1 MRACLPVRRWF
12 RPCSFFER
20 LRVCACVPSRRMTSR
35 VLFLLPVEFGQV
47 AATDEFVAVR
57 RKSNN
62 IIDGFGTDRR
72 MR

>member
-1 MRACLPVRRWF
+1 
-12 RPCSFFER
+12 
-20 LRVCACVPSRRMTSR
+20 MTSR